1 VLSVCLT
8 HLYFSGFSSQVIFK
22 NLLRSVSTI
31 VKIIFVFND
40 AEHVVLDKFFRSRF
54 WHFKK
59 NLNQYFF
66 LGKLLFKFEPF
77 LFLLRFR
84 PMKQGLANLAAETY
98 PLSWSF
104 LGRVPRLSH
113 QTNFIYENQEN
124 FKITNLFQFINNII
138 KINICLIKSFFWWK
152 MKRLR
157 CRRIMVW

>member
-1 VLSVCLT
+1 MCLT

-98 PLSWSF
+98 PLSLIISWPSSAAF
-104 LGRVPRLSH
+104 TSKKIYLREARKF
-113 QTNFIYENQEN
+113 QDNKFISIYKQYY
-124 FKITNLFQFINNII
+124 
-138 KINICLIKSFFWWK
+138 
-152 MKRLR
+152 
-157 CRRIMVW
+157 

>member
-1 VLSVCLT
+1 MLSVCLT

-98 PLSWSF
+98 PLS
-104 LGRVPRLSH
+104 L
-113 QTNFIYENQEN
+113 
-124 FKITNLFQFINNII
+124 II
-138 KINICLIKSFFWWK
+138 SWPSSAAFTSKINY
-152 MKRLR
+152 LR
-157 CRRIMVW
+157 ESRKFQDNKFISIYKQYY